1 MTIAESLAERI
12 AGVQYDALPDA
23 ARHWAR
29 VAILDTVGCTLA
41 GASEPCARIVDRV
54 TTGGA
59 STGRSLIFG
68 TDRRAAPLDAA
79 LINGTASH
87 ALDFDDCSNTLGGH
101 PSAPILPAL
110 FALAETRNVDGRAFI
125 AAYVAGWETETR
137 IARGINFYH
146 YEKGWHPTATIGVF
160 GATAACCHLLRLTPE
175 TTAKALGLAASFASG
190 LKANFGTMTKP
201 LHVGH
206 CSRNGLLAAML
217 TADGFTASAGAFEHK
232 QGFLEVFNGAGH
244 YDTAAILRDW
254 GAPWDI
260 VQPGVAIKQYPCCGS
275 THPAVDAMLSLVRE
289 HQLTPATVERVDS
302 WTHPRRLAHTNRPDP
317 QSELDAKFS
326 VQYCL
331 ARALLDKRVSLE
343 HFIGDS
349 FREPALR
356 AILPRIHA
364 APHPEMSMASTEH
377 FGAEVRVTLTDG
389 RVLAAKVARPL
400 GRTAENPLPQELLEA
415 KFLNCAT
422 RALEMATA
430 ERLLALLREL
440 DAVPDINALTAAMVP
455 QAALA
460 AE

>member
-1 MTIAESLAERI
+1 MTIAETLAERI
-12 AGVQYDALPDA
+12 ASVRYEALPEA
-23 ARHWAR
+23 AVHWAR

-41 GASEPCARIVDRV
+41 GANEPCAQIAGRV
-54 TTGGA
+54 AA
-59 STGRSLIFG
+59 SNGPCLVFG
-68 TDRRAAPLDAA
+68 TSRRVAPLDAA

-110 FALAETRNVDGRAFI
+110 FALAETRPVDGRAFV

-160 GATAACCHLLRLTPE
+160 GSTAACCHLLGLVPE
-175 TTAKALGLAASFASG
+175 VTAKALALAASFSSG
-190 LKANFGTMTKP
+190 VKANFGTMTKP

-206 CSRNGLLAAML
+206 CSRNGMFAALLASE
-217 TADGFTASAGAFEHK
+217 GFTANAGALEHR
-232 QGFLEVFNGAGH
+232 QGFLHVFNGEGNFDA
-244 YDTAAILRDW
+244 DAILRDW
-254 GAPWDI
+254 AQPWDI

-275 THPAVDAMLSLVRE
+275 THPAVDAMLMLVRE
-289 HQLTPATVERVDS
+289 NELTPELVERVDS

-331 ARALLDKRVSLE
+331 ARALLDRRVSLE
-343 HFIGDS
+343 HFEADN
-349 FREPALR
+349 FRKPEIRAL
-356 AILPRIHA
+356 LPCIHA
-364 APHPEMSMASTEH
+364 APHPDMSMASTEH

-389 RVLAAKVARPL
+389 RVLSKSVARPL
-400 GRTAENPLPQELLEA
+400 GRGPENPLPMELLQA

-422 RALEMATA
+422 RALPMDAA
-430 ERLLALLREL
+430 EKLLTMLRQI
-440 DAVPDINALTAAMVP
+440 DAVADISRVTDAMVP
-455 QAALA
+455 AAALA
-460 AE
+460 AD